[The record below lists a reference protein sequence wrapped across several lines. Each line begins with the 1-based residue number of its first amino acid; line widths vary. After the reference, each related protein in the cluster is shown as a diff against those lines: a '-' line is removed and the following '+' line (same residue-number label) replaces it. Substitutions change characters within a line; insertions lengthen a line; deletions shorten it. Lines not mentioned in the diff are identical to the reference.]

1 MTQRCKNNYSVK
13 LTLAIL
19 EIVTKYDA
27 SSDPDERQQLGQKR
41 QRLVEKRELERIN
54 FLNEVSAGS

>member
-41 QRLVEKRELERIN
+41 QGLIEQRELERQR
-54 FLNEVSAGS
+54 FLSAFQAGT